1 MQNISI
7 EQTMD
12 CISDEPKVII
22 DVAQPPDTVKHVH
35 QWLKYLQGKDIK
47 SGLFKEESY
56 VMDIWD
62 FAGQHLYYA
71 SYPIFLSQQALYLI
85 YVKLWHNYFRSAIS
99 LLAKLN
105 HRVT

>member
-1 MQNISI
+1 MHNIGI
-7 EQTMD
+7 EHTMD
-12 CISDEPKVII
+12 CISGEPKVII

-35 QWLKYLQGKDIK
+35 QWLEYLQGKDNK

-71 SYPIFLSQQALYLI
+71 SHPIFISQRAL
-85 YVKLWHNYFRSAIS
+85 
-99 LLAKLN
+99 
-105 HRVT
+105 